1 MEKNMTVGNPT
12 KMILNFTI
20 PLFIGNVFQQL
31 YNMADTI
38 IVGKF
43 VGANALAAVG
53 STGTIMFLII
63 GFLQGMTAGF
73 TVPTAQK
80 FGAGDMRSVRK
91 TVGSAAILSLI
102 VSAIMTVISMVGMRW
117 LLHFMNTPDNIFD
130 DAYRYIMVIC
140 AGIFAQVLYNLL
152 ASILRAL
159 GNSKTPLYFL
169 ILAAVLNIILDL
181 VFIIVFHMGAA
192 GAAYATVI
200 AQGISGVLCLVYIIR
215 KVPILRLTK
224 EDWKLDGTLVKIQF
238 GIGSSPM
245 FHHGDRRND
254 DAVFSEYPGFRGDCR
269 IYGSQQDRAAGNTGV
284 CGAGNDDGNL
294 LCPEYGGRKDSQD
307 PTGI

>member
-1 MEKNMTVGNPT
+1 MEKDMTVGNPT
-12 KMILNFTI
+12 KMILDFTV

-53 STGTIMFLII
+53 STGTIMFL
-63 GFLQGMTAGF
+63 M
-73 TVPTAQK
+73 K
-80 FGAGDMRSVRK
+80 SVRK
-91 TVGSAAILSLI
+91 TVGSAAILSFI
-102 VSAIMTVISMVGMRW
+102 VSAIMTVISMCGMKW

-169 ILAAVLNIILDL
+169 ILAAVLNIVLDL

-200 AQGISGVLCLVYIIR
+200 SQGIS
-215 KVPILRLTK
+215 
-224 EDWKLDGTLVKIQF
+224 
-238 GIGSSPM
+238 S
-245 FHHGDRRND
+245 
-254 DAVFSEYPGFRGDCR
+254 
-269 IYGSQQDRAAGNTGV
+269 AAFE
-284 CGAGNDDGNL
+284 A
-294 LCPEYGGRKDSQD
+294 YKR
-307 PTGI
+307 

>member
-1 MEKNMTVGNPT
+1 MEKDMTVGNPT

-181 VFIIVFHMGAA
+181 VFIIVFHMRGLCNCDRT
-192 GAAYATVI
+192 GHLRSVMSGLYHQKGSDFKTYKRRLEIGWNIGEDPVWNW
-200 AQGISGVLCLVYIIR
+200 ISDGVSI
-215 KVPILRLTK
+215 
-224 EDWKLDGTLVKIQF
+224 
-238 GIGSSPM
+238 

>member
-1 MEKNMTVGNPT
+1 MEKDMTVGNPT

-192 GAAYATVI
+192 GAAYGHLRSVMSGLYHQKGSDFKTYKRRLEIGWNIGEDPVWNW
-200 AQGISGVLCLVYIIR
+200 ISDGVSI
-215 KVPILRLTK
+215 
-224 EDWKLDGTLVKIQF
+224 
-238 GIGSSPM
+238 